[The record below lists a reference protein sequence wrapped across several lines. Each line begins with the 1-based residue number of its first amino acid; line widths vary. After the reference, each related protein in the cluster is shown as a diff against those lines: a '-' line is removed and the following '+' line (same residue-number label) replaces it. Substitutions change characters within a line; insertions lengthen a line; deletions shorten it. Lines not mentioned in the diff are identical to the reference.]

1 MGITKCDRELLK
13 EVRREL
19 AVCGLPGAAEVLRV
33 LVLCE
38 LAHENG
44 NDFDLMKKA
53 RDESFG
59 VLIDYPFVRKRFVYF
74 LSREDELF
82 FDRVARG
89 VLLWKAAVLSDRI
102 FPSGFEP
109 TEHNFPRSGDYTL
122 LALTKRFVRS
132 ALLAMNMSLN
142 WSVRD
147 WRKSSESRLKR
158 NREMVVGLIDDHER
172 FDGEFM
178 LIEEFID
185 LMDVVLN
192 ENERLE
198 DFTGLWERIGD
209 IYKRLEPYVLAI
221 LPEPA

>member
-1 MGITKCDRELLK
+1 MGIDERDRKLLK

-33 LVLCE
+33 LLLYE
-38 LAHENG
+38 LARENG
-44 NDFDLMKKA
+44 NDLGMMKKA

-59 VLIDYPFVRKRFVYF
+59 VLIDYPFVRKRFVNFFSYV
-74 LSREDELF
+74 DELF
-82 FDRVARG
+82 FDRVASG

-109 TEHNFPRSGDYTL
+109 TEHNFPKSSEWTL
-122 LALTKRFVRS
+122 LAGTKRFVRS
-132 ALLAMNMSLN
+132 ALLLMNMSLN

-147 WRKSSESRLKR
+147 WRKSSERRLDR

-178 LIEEFID
+178 LVEEFID
-185 LMDVVLN
+185 LMDVVLK
-192 ENERLE
+192 EDERLD

-209 IYKRLEPYVLAI
+209 IYRRLEPYVLALI
-221 LPEPA
+221 QDAA